1 MFKELFKSFF
11 TSFDLD
17 AETFEIQFKND
28 LNAVVIDVRTKAE
41 FDEARIPG
49 SILID
54 FLSRD
59 FFNTI
64 DRLDREKKYYLYCR
78 SGSRSLMACRQMK
91 QAGFNHVYNLSGGIN
106 KWRGEIEN

>member
-11 TSFDLD
+11 SLFDLD
-17 AETFEIQFKND
+17 ADTFESQFKND
-28 LNAVVIDVRTKAE
+28 MNSVVIDVRTQTE
-41 FDEARIPG
+41 YDESRIPG

-59 FFNTI
+59 FIDTI
-64 DRLDREKKYYLYCR
+64 DKLDREKKYYLYCR

-91 QAGFNHVYNLSGGIN
+91 QAGFLYVYNLSGGIN
-106 KWRGEIEN
+106 NWRGEIER